1 MGLVTN
7 PKNVKVKEVNRGGV
21 LHTHQQEEPMNLGG
35 RLLHKNL
42 NIRRQMPTVGDNIR
56 HGYMK
61 SIKQVLEV
69 PTSQSGARHATML
82 VTLLHIVI

>member
-7 PKNVKVKEVNRGGV
+7 PKNVKVKEVNQGGV

-42 NIRRQMPTVGDNIR
+42 NIRRQNTLKYG
-56 HGYMK
+56 GMK
-61 SIKQVLEV
+61 LIKEVLEV
-69 PTSQSGARHATML
+69 QTTQSGAGHAAML
-82 VTLLHIVI
+82 VTLLHTFTL